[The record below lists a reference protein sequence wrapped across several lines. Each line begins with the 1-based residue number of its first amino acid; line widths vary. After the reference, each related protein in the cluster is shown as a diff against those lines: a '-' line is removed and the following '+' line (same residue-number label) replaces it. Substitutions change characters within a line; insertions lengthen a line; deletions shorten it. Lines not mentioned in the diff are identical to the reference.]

1 MTYSSQ
7 LLEMRKVEQI
17 LDWSQL
23 IFRKEKTMTRVT
35 SAANDEILVVSA
47 DSLLTNNITNNKTYK
62 KKILHNKKIIIALL
76 GQIELITSNGII
88 EFDKVIENIIKQ
100 EINPYLVEN
109 QIIQTVEKYFSK
121 YYNKNFLQV
130 CLFWRENQHFLLR
143 AFQLNG
149 DYKIMPFLNYAFGY
163 DYKTKDNVI
172 KVINHYYFD
181 TGEGA
186 GNHLLGFLNTNPLDF
201 SIQTVRNAINN
212 TDFQTVGG
220 DVFTVTLDK
229 HGIIETYVNG
239 RKNSFNSS
247 QLLEMIK

>member
-7 LLEMRKVEQI
+7 LLEMRKVEPF

-121 YYNKNFLQV
+121 YYNK
-130 CLFWRENQHFLLR
+130 HFLLR

-172 KVINHYYFD
+172 KVMNHYYFD

>member
-121 YYNKNFLQV
+121 
-130 CLFWRENQHFLLR
+130 
-143 AFQLNG
+143 
-149 DYKIMPFLNYAFGY
+149 
-163 DYKTKDNVI
+163 
-172 KVINHYYFD
+172 
-181 TGEGA
+181 
-186 GNHLLGFLNTNPLDF
+186 
-201 SIQTVRNAINN
+201 
-212 TDFQTVGG
+212 
-220 DVFTVTLDK
+220 
-229 HGIIETYVNG
+229 
-239 RKNSFNSS
+239 
-247 QLLEMIK
+247 

>member
-7 LLEMRKVEQI
+7 LLEMRKVEPF

-100 EINPYLVEN
+100 
-109 QIIQTVEKYFSK
+109 
-121 YYNKNFLQV
+121 
-130 CLFWRENQHFLLR
+130 
-143 AFQLNG
+143 
-149 DYKIMPFLNYAFGY
+149 
-163 DYKTKDNVI
+163 
-172 KVINHYYFD
+172 
-181 TGEGA
+181 
-186 GNHLLGFLNTNPLDF
+186 
-201 SIQTVRNAINN
+201 
-212 TDFQTVGG
+212 
-220 DVFTVTLDK
+220 
-229 HGIIETYVNG
+229 
-239 RKNSFNSS
+239 
-247 QLLEMIK
+247 